1 MKGVILAG
9 GLGTRMSYY
18 THRVVNKHMIYVFD
32 RAMIEYPLSSLVEAG
47 IKDVVTVVG
56 ARNSGKIIEY
66 IGNGNE
72 FGLNSVNFGYQHRE
86 GGIADALR
94 CARPFV
100 GNNPVCVIL
109 ADNFFEDS
117 LHEFVSTYK
126 GGGKILLKPVG
137 NPESFG
143 VATVDAN
150 GKVLKVVE
158 KPNKP
163 ESNLAVVGAYIFDS
177 DVFDIIETIKPSGR
191 GELEVTDII
200 QAYLEQGRLESNTV
214 TGYWTDMG
222 SPESLLDAAN
232 FIAQNFPK
240 RLDTFNIDNGLSVP
254 LSSIEKWQNC
264 LHTGENKEA
273 VLKEM
278 SYYSRT
284 LKKWNRK

>member
-32 RAMIEYPLSSLVEAG
+32 RAMIEYPLSNLVEAG
-47 IKDVVTVVG
+47 IKDVVAVVG
-56 ARNSGKIIEY
+56 SRNSGKVIEY
-66 IGNGNE
+66 IGNGKE

-100 GNNPVCVIL
+100 GNSPVCVIL

-117 LHEFVSTYK
+117 LAEFVSTYR
-126 GGGKILLKPVG
+126 GGGKILLKPVDD
-137 NPESFG
+137 PKAFG
-143 VATVDAN
+143 VATVDES
-150 GKVLKVVE
+150 GKVLKVIE
-158 KPNKP
+158 KPKQP

-177 DVFDIIETIKPSGR
+177 DVFDIIEKIKPSGR

-200 QAYLEQGRLESNTV
+200 QAYLEQGRLESTTV
-214 TGYWTDMG
+214 HGYWTDMG
-222 SPESLLDAAN
+222 SPESLLEAAN
-232 FIAQNFPK
+232 FIKNNPPP
-240 RLDTFNIDNGLSVP
+240 RLKLFSIDNGLSIP

-264 LHTGENKEA
+264 VESGNNKDQVLH
-273 VLKEM
+273 EM
-278 SYYSRT
+278 SYYSKT
-284 LKKWNRK
+284 LRKWQR